1 MRRVGVIVV
10 AALALALAPGAAA
23 AVKNPC
29 ALVTSA
35 EAGKALSVKVGAGD
49 HEKKSVFDTCTYGK
63 GRKSLV
69 IQTRKISQSGFRSA
83 IRHIPGT
90 ALNAADVDPN
100 AWVSF
105 ITNGI
110 ALTVWKGGKQL
121 NLRIVGAGDN
131 ASVLVKDVAFA
142 ALKRL

>member
-1 MRRVGVIVV
+1 MRRVGVIAV
-10 AALALALAPGAAA
+10 AALALAGGGNA
-23 AVKNPC
+23 AVANPC
-29 ALVTSA
+29 ALVTSG
-35 EAGKALSVKVGAGD
+35 EAGKALGAKVGAGE
-49 HEKKSVFDTCTYGK
+49 HQRKNVFDTCTYAK

-69 IQTRKISQSGFRSA
+69 IQTRPISRLGYRSA

-110 ALTVWKGGKQL
+110 ALTVWKDGRQV
-121 NLRIVGAGDN
+121 NLRLVGAGDN
-131 ASVLVKDVAFA
+131 ASVVIKDVAFA